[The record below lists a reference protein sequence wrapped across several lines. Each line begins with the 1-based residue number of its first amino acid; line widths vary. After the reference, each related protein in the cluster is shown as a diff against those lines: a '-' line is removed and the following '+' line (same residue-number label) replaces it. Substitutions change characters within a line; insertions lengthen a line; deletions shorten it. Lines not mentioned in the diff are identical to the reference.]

1 MNKETIYDLKPEGKT
16 VYVRV
21 DYNVPHDSE
30 GHILDDRRIRA
41 TIPTIRYLLDHGA
54 AVVLASHMGRPK
66 GTVKPELS
74 LAPCAKRLS
83 ELLHQVFRIPVM
95 EYMDPFSFDNEVIS
109 IDFHFLAETAVDGI
123 ILQKIGSCFHAAGV
137 VDGHH
142 FQVIPVQHA
151 PEYQSSDSAKSVNT
165 NFCHV
170 STLLFLT
177 LFQPSKIRF
186 HYLRLRQ

>member
-1 MNKETIYDLKPEGKT
+1 MEFFMEYLHHRSQAVRGAGRIGNDIVLFRIIGVFIDPHYDGGI
-16 VYVRV
+16 VIFAGSR
-21 DYNVPHDSE
+21 
-30 GHILDDRRIRA
+30 DD
-41 TIPTIRYLLDHGA
+41 DFFHGA
-54 AVVLASHMGRPK
+54 LDMLAGAGLILQLTRGFYHDFYAVP
-66 GTVKPELS
+66 
-74 LAPCAKRLS
+74 APV
-83 ELLHQVFRIPVM
+83 QVFRIPVM
-95 EYMDPFSFDNEVIS
+95 EYMDPFTFDDEVVAV
-109 IDFHFLAETAVDGI
+109 DFYFLAETAVDGI

-186 HYLRLRQ
+186 LSLRLHQ